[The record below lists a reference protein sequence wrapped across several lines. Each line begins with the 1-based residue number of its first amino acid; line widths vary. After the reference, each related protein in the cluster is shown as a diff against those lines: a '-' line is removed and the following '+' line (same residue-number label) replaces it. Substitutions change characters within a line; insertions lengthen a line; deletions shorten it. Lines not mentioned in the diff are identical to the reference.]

1 MQNYSEF
8 GIEARG
14 IMLAKG
20 MTMTALAKELDISVT
35 YLSDILRGTR
45 RGTKQK
51 EKIVRILE
59 MDK

>member
-20 MTMTALAKELDISVT
+20 MTMTALANELDISVA

-51 EKIVRILE
+51 KKIAQILE